1 MVIDG
6 GCGWRWTLRTWIECI
21 IYAHILIQLLCNVL
35 VRKKIAML
43 YQWSNDKNAMDSEV
57 SPSRLN
63 CGCIA
68 IKVHQPGIEPG
79 SHRWQRCILPLD
91 QWCCWIVFGLASP
104 CNLAL
109 PEFAKRVFPMFCWK
123 LKITRVPIN
132 ALEEKV
138 PAVNGLSPISCES
151 NAFDHLVS

>member
-21 IYAHILIQLLCNVL
+21 IYAYPLIQLLCNVL

-43 YQWSNDKNAMDSEV
+43 YQWSNDKNTMDSEV

-91 QWCCWIVFGLASP
+91 HWCCWIVFGLANP

-123 LKITRVPIN
+123 LKSYACQVTHCKKKFQPLI
-132 ALEEKV
+132 
-138 PAVNGLSPISCES
+138 GLSPISCES
-151 NAFDHLVS
+151 NAFNYLVS